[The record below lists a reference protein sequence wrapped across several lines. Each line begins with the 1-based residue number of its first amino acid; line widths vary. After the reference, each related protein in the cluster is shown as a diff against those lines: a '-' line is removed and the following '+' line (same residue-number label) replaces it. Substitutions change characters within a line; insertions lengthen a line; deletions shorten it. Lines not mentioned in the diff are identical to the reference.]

1 MNILNKT
8 KRFLRE
14 VVIEL
19 KRVNWPSKK
28 ETIKHTLTVIA
39 VLVIV
44 AVFLGGLDFLY
55 TKLLNNLILK

>member
-1 MNILNKT
+1 MNILNKI

-28 ETIKHTLTVIA
+28 ETIKHTLTVIG
-39 VLVIV
+39 VLAIV
-44 AVFLGGLDFLY
+44 AFFLGGLDFFY
-55 TKLLNNLILK
+55 TELLNNLISN